1 MPLHKATSL
10 IEHVNEIKSWKTLGK
25 LLTITGTIDKKS
37 LPVDGKQWLLLI
49 FIVYIKEISV
59 LFI

>member
-25 LLTITGTIDKKS
+25 LLTVTGTIDKNACQLMGNS
-37 LPVDGKQWLLLI
+37 D
-49 FIVYIKEISV
+49 YC
-59 LFI
+59 